1 MNKPVGSE
9 GGDFLKTKRTFKSFA
24 LITST
29 ILLLLLLLFATSAV
43 FSTDTAE
50 NELYEKNIDLSQK
63 TMAVI
68 DDTLSDESFAGYY
81 LNDAGELCLNTVKNK
96 TASIPSSISDNVE
109 TNEVAFSLNELE
121 SAMDYFDSKTER
133 FSISVLSLDIKEN
146 RIDMELSD
154 ISKKSEL
161 IAHIKNETEF
171 KPAMFEITA
180 LEGVVDTT
188 LTETPVIE
196 KGGFSPLAIILNP
209 ITLFPGTKITNNIS
223 GSFTLGFAIGNAKA
237 YTAGHA
243 CSVGDNIYVPNS
255 TSPFGRVTARKYSG
269 KCDAAMITFNNP
281 SVVRAGLTLPNGNRY
296 VSGVPTNRSFAQ
308 GTKVSLQGAL
318 SGRTNGKITKS
329 SITITYDD

>member
-1 MNKPVGSE
+1 M
-9 GGDFLKTKRTFKSFA
+9 KTKRTFKSLA
-24 LITST
+24 LIAST

-43 FSTDTAE
+43 FSSDTAE

-109 TNEVAFSLNELE
+109 TNEVTFSLNELE

-180 LEGVVDTT
+180 LEGIVDHTT
-188 LTETPVIE
+188 FTEIPVIE
-196 KGGFSPLAIILNP
+196 KGGFSPLASVLKP
-209 ITLFPGTKITNNIS
+209 ITLFS
-223 GSFTLGFAIGNAKA
+223 GI
-237 YTAGHA
+237 
-243 CSVGDNIYVPNS
+243 
-255 TSPFGRVTARKYSG
+255 
-269 KCDAAMITFNNP
+269 
-281 SVVRAGLTLPNGNRY
+281 
-296 VSGVPTNRSFAQ
+296 
-308 GTKVSLQGAL
+308 
-318 SGRTNGKITKS
+318 
-329 SITITYDD
+329 